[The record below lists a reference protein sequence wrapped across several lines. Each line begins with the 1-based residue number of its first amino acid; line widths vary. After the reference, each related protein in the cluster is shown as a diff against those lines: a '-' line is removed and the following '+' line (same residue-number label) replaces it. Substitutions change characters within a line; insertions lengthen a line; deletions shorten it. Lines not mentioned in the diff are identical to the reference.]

1 MGDYRGKYEVS
12 EEDETEDEKVQRKNI
27 DKYDKASIEF
37 NKLDSVTPKVK
48 LFFGTIPYANVDEAN
63 NMFGTNTFMPLE
75 EVYNIIVNDHH
86 KARTIDELMARI
98 KHDASYN
105 PMYAIVYDKLNRL
118 YQQMYSKDENGNDV
132 IDYDA
137 ESTMI

>member
-1 MGDYRGKYEVS
+1 MGDYDGKYEVA

-48 LFFGTIPYANVDEAN
+48 LFFGTIPYANADEAN

-86 KARTIDELMARI
+86 KARTIDELRARLA
-98 KHDASYN
+98 HDASYN
-105 PMYAIVYDKLNRL
+105 PMYAVVY
-118 YQQMYSKDENGNDV
+118 
-132 IDYDA
+132 
-137 ESTMI
+137 

>member
-1 MGDYRGKYEVS
+1 
-12 EEDETEDEKVQRKNI
+12 
-27 DKYDKASIEF
+27 
-37 NKLDSVTPKVK
+37 
-48 LFFGTIPYANVDEAN
+48 
-63 NMFGTNTFMPLE
+63 
-75 EVYNIIVNDHH
+75 
-86 KARTIDELMARI
+86 MARI